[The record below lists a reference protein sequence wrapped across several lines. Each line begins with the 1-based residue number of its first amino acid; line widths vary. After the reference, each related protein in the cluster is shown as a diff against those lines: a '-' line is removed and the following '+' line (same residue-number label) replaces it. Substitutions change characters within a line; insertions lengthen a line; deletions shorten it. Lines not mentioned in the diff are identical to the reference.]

1 MAKDKKEQPKLNFD
15 NKEYIIED
23 MSDESKQILN
33 HINDIQNKINT
44 NTFMKE
50 QLEIGREAFVGKL
63 RESLKEPEEVE
74 QEEV

>member
-33 HINDIQNKINT
+33 HINDIQNKLNT
-44 NTFMKE
+44 NAFMKE
-50 QLEIGREAFVGKL
+50 QLEVSKEGFINML
-63 RESLKEPEEVE
+63 RNSLKEPEKEEVE
-74 QEEV
+74 A

>member
-33 HINDIQNKINT
+33 HINDIQNKLNT
-44 NTFMKE
+44 NAFMKE
-50 QLEIGREAFVGKL
+50 QLEVSKEGFINML
-63 RESLKEPEEVE
+63 RESLKEPEKEEVE
-74 QEEV
+74 A

>member
-33 HINDIQNKINT
+33 HINDIQNKLNT
-44 NTFMKE
+44 NAFMKE
-50 QLEIGREAFVGKL
+50 QLEVSKEGFINML
-63 RESLKEPEEVE
+63 RKSLKEPEKEEVE
-74 QEEV
+74 A